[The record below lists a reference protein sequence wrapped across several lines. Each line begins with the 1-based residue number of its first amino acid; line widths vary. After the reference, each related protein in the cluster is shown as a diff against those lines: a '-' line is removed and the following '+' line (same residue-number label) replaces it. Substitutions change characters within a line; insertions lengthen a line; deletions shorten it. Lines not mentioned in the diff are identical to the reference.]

1 MDSRRF
7 HAALEKLQALDELST
22 YKVRPRAG
30 AMRRLNID
38 HLAEQHKD
46 LAEYTI
52 ALKEILHEL
61 FAAIATPTEPSP
73 PTE

>member
-1 MDSRRF
+1 MDSKRF
-7 HAALEKLQALDELST
+7 HEAIQTLQVLDEIST
-22 YKVRPRAG
+22 YKVRPKAG

-38 HLAEQHKD
+38 QLAEQHKD

-61 FAAIATPTEPSP
+61 FQSIATPTRSSGSDQ
-73 PTE
+73 

>member
-1 MDSRRF
+1 MDSKRF
-7 HAALEKLQALDELST
+7 HEAFERLQALDELYI

-38 HLAEQHKD
+38 QIADQNKD

-52 ALKEILHEL
+52 GLKEVLHEL
-61 FAAIATPTEPSP
+61 FESIATPTRPADPSQ
-73 PTE
+73 

>member
-38 HLAEQHKD
+38 QLAEQHKD

-61 FAAIATPTEPSP
+61 FQAIATPSQPAK
-73 PTE
+73 